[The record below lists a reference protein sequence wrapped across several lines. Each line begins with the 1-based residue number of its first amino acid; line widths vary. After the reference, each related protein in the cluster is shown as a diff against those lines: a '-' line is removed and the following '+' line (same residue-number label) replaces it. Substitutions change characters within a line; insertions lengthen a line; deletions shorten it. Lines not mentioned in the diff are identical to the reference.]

1 VLIVSRLTDCLLL
14 DFLGLGLLGLLLNE
28 LLGGHLGLS
37 GNRVARDYLCWIE
50 GSGLLHDYL
59 DCLCHLKLAWRHL
72 FVPLQLSFELD
83 DLPFELLYSL
93 ISAV

>member
-1 VLIVSRLTDCLLL
+1 VLIVPRLTDNLLL
-14 DFLGLGLLGLLLNE
+14 DLLGLGLLGLLLNE

-37 GNRVARDYLCWIE
+37 GYRVGSNPLRLIK

-59 DCLCHLKLAWRHL
+59 DSLSHLKLAWRHL
-72 FVPLQLSFELD
+72 FVTLQFSFEFD

-93 ISAV
+93 ISDI